1 MAGYNPSMTELMTVS
16 ITCADRAEADRIAD
30 LLVTQKLAACVQCA
44 PLRSTY
50 VWQGKVETADEIGL
64 TIKTLRHKLPA
75 LAAAVKAAHSYEVP
89 ELIATRIEWASAEY
103 EQWLRDALKP

>member
-1 MAGYNPSMTELMTVS
+1 MTDLMTIS
-16 ITCADRAEADRIAD
+16 ITCADKAEAERLAD
-30 LLVTQKLAACVQCA
+30 MLVTQKLAACVQYA

-50 VWQGKVETADEIGL
+50 VWQGKVETADEVGL

-75 LAAAVKAAHSYEVP
+75 LAAAVRAAHSYEVP